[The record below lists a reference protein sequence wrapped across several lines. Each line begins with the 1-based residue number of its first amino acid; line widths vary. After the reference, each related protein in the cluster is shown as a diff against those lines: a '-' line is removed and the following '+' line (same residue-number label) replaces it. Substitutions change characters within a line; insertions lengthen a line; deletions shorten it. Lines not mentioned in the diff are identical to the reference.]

1 LECKNQR
8 KGCRAKLVVQIK
20 NTDKLSPD
28 FFSLSNYEVVHGKHE
43 HDETCSKEYEDP
55 WKMWAD
61 TMQRRNATQIN
72 SLSKATL
79 RKQLQRVV
87 PQSIHCHLFGTLAAK
102 KMHARANDYATKT
115 LGEARKT
122 SIDPRYWFLNFRQFY
137 CDPELS
143 RKVQNF
149 KILFF

>member
-1 LECKNQR
+1 
-8 KGCRAKLVVQIK
+8 
-20 NTDKLSPD
+20 
-28 FFSLSNYEVVHGKHE
+28 
-43 HDETCSKEYEDP
+43 
-55 WKMWAD
+55 MWAD

-87 PQSIHCHLFGTLAAK
+87 PQSIHCHLFGTYAAK

-115 LGEARKT
+115 LGVARKT

-137 CDPELS
+137 CDPELPRYS
-143 RKVQNF
+143 DPFFKSNF
-149 KILFF
+149 CFGVNGDFESLKMVKKIHLDGCFAAMNAVGEFDQLFVISEGCFHQTFSDFF